1 MRGQSPPYLGW
12 RLLCGVASEG
22 ARDYFHFGLDYV
34 MVEDDVHDGVKS
46 LPVFLGISSSL
57 GSVLEGCGEEEGGG
71 GAEGGGDPWQKED
84 DCLKHVWKKTKAKS
98 SHSFMCSRLSH
109 ILLI

>member
-1 MRGQSPPYLGW
+1 ME
-12 RLLCGVASEG
+12 LLVKVLEIT
-22 ARDYFHFGLDYV
+22 FIL
-34 MVEDDVHDGVKS
+34 VEDAVHDGVKS

-71 GAEGGGDPWQKED
+71 GEQREVVIPGKKKMIV
-84 DCLKHVWKKTKAKS
+84 LNVWKKTKAKS